1 MSGSFIRGLGLAVLA
16 ASLAAPA
23 ALAQVK
29 AAIVNLRQAML
40 DTAELKKA
48 QAELEAKFKPQSDR
62 RAKLQAEIA
71 DIQNNLQKMAGKL
84 TAQAE
89 QEMTLTGQ
97 RRQRELQRLEE
108 DLQADV
114 DRERNDILTKS
125 GQRMTDVIRK
135 LAEEKGL
142 DIVVDVSNTVYFKP
156 ALDIS
161 KEATAAYDKAHPVK

>member
-1 MSGSFIRGLGLAVLA
+1 MTAIFARCVGLAALA
-16 ASLAAPA
+16 ATLATPAAPA
-23 ALAQVK
+23 QTKVG
-29 AAIVNLRQAML
+29 IISLRQAML

-48 QAELEAKFKPQSDR
+48 QSELENKFKPQSER

-71 DIQNNLQKMAGKL
+71 QLQNDLQKMAGKL

-89 QEMTLTGQ
+89 QEMTMTGQ

-114 DRERNDILTKS
+114 DRERNDILTKA
-125 GQRMTDVIRK
+125 GQRMTEVLRK

-142 DIVVDVSNTVYFKP
+142 DVVVDVSNTVYFKP
-156 ALDIS
+156 ALDLT
-161 KEATAAYDKAHPVK
+161 KEATAAYDKAYPVK